1 MKIAD
6 LLHKKLLYGA
16 NLGDE
21 YYWDYR
27 FIVEVDDKYYCLLN
41 YQDSVSGWVAFQVE
55 SIDEEF
61 LSDFLETIFVK
72 TTEDANIQTMYD
84 TLFCDVREEEVI
96 LIKKSK
102 VDVLL
107 KEGE

>member
-27 FIVEVDDKYYCLLN
+27 FIVEVDDEYYCLLN
-41 YQDSVSGWVAFQVE
+41 YQDSISGWIEFQVE

-61 LSDFLETIFVK
+61 LSNFLETTFVK
-72 TTEDANIQTMYD
+72 ATDDTDIQTMYD
-84 TLFCDVREEEVI
+84 NLFCDIGEEEVI
-96 LIKKSK
+96 LIEKSK
-102 VDVLL
+102 VDALL
-107 KEGE
+107 KEEE